1 MKRLAAGTGF
11 TGVGL
16 LSAVAFVLSRSDDL
30 GFESNVLILFL
41 FGIALLVLGGSGYAA
56 TQHQDSSSAEG
67 RRCDSANAP
76 SGASRKRT
84 T

>member
-16 LSAVAFVLSRSDDL
+16 LSTVAFVLSKSSDL
-30 GFESNVLILFL
+30 GLESNVLVLFL

-56 TQHQDSSSAEG
+56 TQRQESSSADARG
-67 RRCDSANAP
+67 SDSPSAP
-76 SGASRKRT
+76 SCSSRQRAA
-84 T
+84 